1 MRTRSKVPSP
11 ETQGF
16 AGQMTQTWHDRSNPY
31 MLWQTS
37 GLSVQELSQTMTDRK
52 TPGYFRA
59 QREGK
64 IIPVSPM
71 TSRKVECLFN
81 PGSIDAT
88 WYYHNRG
95 YWSRRR
101 LQASGVALWSEP
113 LKWLQARVPAPSAF
127 SRDDALLQSALARA
141 QTDAWDTATFLAELG
156 KTVQSFTTLHGR
168 VMRLYSDY
176 QRKLFQKKH
185 WNPETAAS
193 LWLEMRYA
201 WRPLLYD
208 IEDINRAVVRLQKG
222 LEEPLCRGWATDEVS
237 ASPQRSPTFQTGM
250 NFWNGTLTANLT
262 PTGGS
267 SGLSDGGLM
276 VSGVASAITT
286 DLKRATVGVQV
297 TTRVVTMFDPFV
309 TAWELVPYSFIL
321 DWVISTGD
329 LIAAFSPFA
338 TGHFRYAT
346 YSVERTTELRFDC
359 TVTPVTVSPQTWVL
373 QSGSPFHSQYSVIV
387 KDYQRME
394 ASVTPTLALQL
405 NFDWAKIL
413 DLVALAI
420 GVRSRFFNPGLGRPQ
435 RSPKPFRYRPKRPRN
450 LPLVNYKPTNR

>member
-1 MRTRSKVPSP
+1 
-11 ETQGF
+11 
-16 AGQMTQTWHDRSNPY
+16 
-31 MLWQTS
+31 
-37 GLSVQELSQTMTDRK
+37 MTDRK

-59 QREGK
+59 KREGG

-71 TSRKVECLFN
+71 TSRRSECLFN

-88 WYYHNRG
+88 WYYHNSG
-95 YWSRRR
+95 FWSRRR
-101 LQASGVALWSEP
+101 LQAHGVAIWSEP
-113 LKWLQARVPAPSAF
+113 LSWLQARLPARPVF
-127 SRDDALLQSALARA
+127 SEDEALLQSALARA

-168 VMRLYSDY
+168 IMRLYSDF

-208 IEDINRAVVRLQKG
+208 IQDINKAIMRLQEG
-222 LEEPLCRGWATDEVS
+222 LQEPLCRGWATDEVS
-237 ASPQRSPTFQTGM
+237 AGPQLSPTYRTGL
-250 NFWNGTLTANLT
+250 NFWDGRLTTGLV
-262 PTGGS
+262 PIGGS
-267 SGLSDGGLM
+267 AGISDGGLQ
-276 VSGVASAITT
+276 VSGVASVTTT

-297 TTRVVTMFDPFV
+297 TTRVATMFDPFV

-321 DWVISTGD
+321 DWVISVGD
-329 LIAAFSPFA
+329 LIAAFSPSA

-359 TVTPVTVSPQTWVL
+359 TVTPVTLSPQTWVL
-373 QSGSPFHSQYSVIV
+373 ESGSPFHSQYTMVV

-405 NFDWAKIL
+405 NFDWAKLL
-413 DLVALAI
+413 DLVALAV
-420 GVRSRFFNPGLGRPQ
+420 GVRSRFFNPSLGRPP
-435 RSPKPFRYRPKRPRN
+435 RSPKPSGQRPKRPRN
-450 LPLVNYKPTNR
+450 LPPVNYKPTNR